1 MKLAECF
8 GEDRCA
14 GDIIYTKARRR
25 GVLGSAALQAN
36 TLTHGSEDNPKLAVD
51 EALETIK
58 HWRLSLFFGFT
69 VFKFYL

>member
-1 MKLAECF
+1 MIRHTYRKRT
-8 GEDRCA
+8 GVA
-14 GDIIYTKARRR
+14 GKPGIA
-25 GVLGSAALQAN
+25 
-36 TLTHGSEDNPKLAVD
+36 SEDNPKLAVD